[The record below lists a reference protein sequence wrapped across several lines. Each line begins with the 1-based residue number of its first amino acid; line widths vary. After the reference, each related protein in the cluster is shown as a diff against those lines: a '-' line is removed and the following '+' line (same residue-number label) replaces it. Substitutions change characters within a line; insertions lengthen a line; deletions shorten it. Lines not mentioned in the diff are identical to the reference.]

1 MHRPLATQSSDLPH
15 VQNKHTEGL
24 RGRKYSLFGVLC
36 SVLKMG
42 CVIEIKIVKVVKLDN
57 QVRKF

>member
-1 MHRPLATQSSDLPH
+1 MYRPLATQSSDLPH

-36 SVLKMG
+36 SVLKIG
-42 CVIEIKIVKVVKLDN
+42 CVIEIKIVKVSKT
-57 QVRKF
+57 